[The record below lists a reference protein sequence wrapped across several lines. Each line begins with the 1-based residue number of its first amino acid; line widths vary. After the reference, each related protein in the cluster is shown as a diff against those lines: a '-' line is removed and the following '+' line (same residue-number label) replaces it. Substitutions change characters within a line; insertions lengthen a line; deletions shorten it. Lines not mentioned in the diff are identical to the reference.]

1 MRGLSEV
8 IERLERIEKL
18 LIALNSKVD
27 NFLGYESLTKR
38 EREELRQMREEVRR
52 GDFVKFEELFGED

>member
-1 MRGLSEV
+1 
-8 IERLERIEKL
+8 L

-38 EREELRQMREEVRR
+38 EREELRGMREEVRR
-52 GDFVKFEELFGED
+52 ATS

>member
-27 NFLGYESLTKR
+27 NVLGYESLTKR

-52 GDFVKFEELFGED
+52 GNFVKFEELFGED